1 MEISKKKVGLIE
13 CGNATIPS
21 LTNDFSPASGFQ
33 VTKILAKNI
42 IANQYVREHY
52 PNAEFVADSDA
63 IFNDDSIE
71 LVIVSTPNNNDLTLV
86 AEALGA
92 GKKVRVL

>member
-1 MEISKKKVGLIE
+1 MEISKKNVGLIE

-21 LTNDFSPASGFQ
+21 LSNDFSPSNGFR

-42 IANQYVREHY
+42 IADQYVREYY
-52 PNAEFVADSDA
+52 PNAELVADSGSIMNDA
-63 IFNDDSIE
+63 SIE
-71 LVIVSTPNNNDLTLV
+71 LVIVSTPDSNDLTLV

-92 GKKVRVL
+92 GKQVRVL